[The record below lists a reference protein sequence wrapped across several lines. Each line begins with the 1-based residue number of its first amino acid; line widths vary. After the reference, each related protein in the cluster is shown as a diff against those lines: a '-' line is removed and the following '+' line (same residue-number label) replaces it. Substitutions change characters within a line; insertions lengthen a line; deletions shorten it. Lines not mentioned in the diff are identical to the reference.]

1 MPSAGEDVKL
11 CTQDACMFLCARN
24 TSTKDKKNIL

>member
-1 MPSAGEDVKL
+1 MPSAGEDVEL

-24 TSTKDKKNIL
+24 TPTRDEKDIQ